1 MFSRT
6 SRGCARLLAPVVIA
20 VLAVAGCKGTEQAT
34 TAGPNDVG
42 GTVIIATAADAG
54 SLLPPL
60 VQNITDR
67 EVTDLLY
74 DRLADMPDNLN
85 VVGDAGYKPQLAE
98 RWEWAPDSLSIAF
111 HLNPRAKWHD
121 GVPVR
126 ASDVRYSVNL
136 IKDPAL
142 GSIALPLITNID
154 SVAVRDSL
162 TAVAYFKRH
171 TPEMFYDLVY
181 QVVIVPEHILGNTPA
196 GKLKDAE
203 VGRRGIGSGRFRLG
217 KWEAGSRIELLAD
230 TANYRGRAKL
240 DRVVFSIS
248 PDFNAAATRF
258 FSGDAD
264 VFENLRPEHNA
275 KLATDT
281 ARRAQPYPTL
291 GYAFMAFNLRDPKN
305 LSQPNPIFGERAV
318 RRALTMAVDRKAM
331 LKNVFDTVGKAL
343 YGPFPAAIA
352 VADTMLPQIPYD
364 TTKAKALLDSAG
376 WLAGPDGIRVKNGRR
391 LEFALSTPSSS
402 AARKQYAVLLQ
413 DAFRKVGAAMKVDE
427 SDFASMRAK
436 ETSRTFDTEMALFN
450 ADPSVSGVRQNWSSS
465 AIGNNG
471 ANYGAYS
478 NPAVDA
484 LLDSAVTTFD
494 PARTKA
500 YARRAFET
508 MIEDAPAIWLY
519 ELSARAGIHKRI
531 RTTPMRA
538 DGYWSG
544 MADWWIP
551 ASLRN
556 ARDKIGLRPAQ

>member
-1 MFSRT
+1 MFSRI
-6 SRGCARLLAPVVIA
+6 SPRRASLLAPVLVA
-20 VLAVAGCKGTEQAT
+20 SLAVAGCKGAEEAKV
-34 TAGPNDVG
+34 AGPNDVG
-42 GTVIIATAADAG
+42 GTIIIATAADAG
-54 SLLPPL
+54 TLLPPL

-85 VVGDAGYKPQLAE
+85 AIGDAGYKPQLAE

-111 HLNPRAKWHD
+111 HLNPKAKWHD

-126 ASDVRYSVNL
+126 ASDVRFSLNL

-142 GSIALPLITNID
+142 GSIALPLVTNID

-196 GKLKDAE
+196 AKLKDAE

-217 KWEAGSRIELLAD
+217 KWDAGTRIELLAD
-230 TANYRGRAKL
+230 TGNYRGRAKL

-258 FSGDAD
+258 FAGDAD
-264 VFENLRPEHNA
+264 VFENLRPEHYP
-275 KLATDT
+275 KLAGDT

-331 LKNVFDTVGKAL
+331 LKNVFDTLGKAL

-376 WLAGPDGIRVKNGRR
+376 WLVGPDGIRARNGRR
-391 LEFALSTPSSS
+391 LEFSISTPSSS

-413 DAFRKVGAAMKVDE
+413 DAFRKVGAAVKIDE

-436 ETSRTFDTEMALFN
+436 ETSRGFDTEITLFN
-450 ADPSVSGVRQNWSSS
+450 SDPSVSGVRQNWTTS
-465 AIGNNG
+465 AIGNGG
-471 ANYGAYS
+471 ANYVSYS
-478 NPAVDA
+478 NPQVDA

-494 PARTKA
+494 PIRTKA

-519 ELSARAGIHKRI
+519 ELSARAGFDRRIH
-531 RTTPMRA
+531 TTPMRA

-551 ASLRN
+551 ASQRN